1 MDRKEIIRRLRSHE
15 AELRAAGIVRL
26 GLFGSTAREEQASG
40 SDIDL
45 LATLDE
51 SKALSL
57 LDLVHLENRISDLL
71 GRKVDLVEESC
82 LKPRIRPRIE
92 KDMVRAF

>member
-1 MDRKEIIRRLRSHE
+1 MDRSEIIRRLRSHE

-26 GLFGSTAREEQASG
+26 GLFGSTAREEQTSG

-51 SKALSL
+51 TKALSL
-57 LDLVHLENRISDLL
+57 LDLVHLENRLSDLL

-92 KDMVRAF
+92 KDVVRAF